1 MQDAVAQLPGFTDLE
16 NLQARQVLALLN
28 C

>member
-28 C
+28 Y